1 MKILTLLIFMFSLAF
16 SKVYYAKVEPY
27 EIRDISSDVSG
38 LVLYTD
44 EDMIGKVLSNKP
56 YIRIDDKLDSQE
68 LGFIKD
74 KLLYLR
80 NSVKSNEQIAVNLEK
95 TLQKKRENYKKI
107 ESLKIKSVV
116 EKDKEFYD
124 LIGSENSLLNTQK
137 EIQSLK
143 IQISDLKLRK
153 AQLER
158 SLRDKTL
165 IAKGF
170 ILYEL
175 LVKPGQVVNVS
186 TPLAKVADT
195 SKAKLTIY
203 IDEEDMGT
211 LKSKVIYIDGKK
223 TDYKISRSLNIADSK
238 NISKY
243 MAQIIIKSPK
253 VFSKLVQVELKDE

>member
-1 MKILTLLIFMFSLAF
+1 MKILTLLIFMFSLLF
-16 SKVYYAKVEPY
+16 SKVYYSKVEPY
-27 EIRDISSDVSG
+27 EIRDISSNVSG
-38 LVLYTD
+38 LVLYTE
-44 EDMIGKVLSNKP
+44 EDMLGKVLSNKP
-56 YIRIDDKLDSQE
+56 YIRIDDKLDVQE

-74 KLLYLR
+74 KLLYLS
-80 NSVKSNEQIAVNLEK
+80 NSVKSNEEIAKNLEK
-95 TLQKKRENYKKI
+95 TLKKKRENYKKI

-158 SLRDKTL
+158 SISDKTL
-165 IAKGF
+165 SAKGF
-170 ILYEL
+170 ILYEI
-175 LVKPGQVVNVS
+175 LVKPGQVVSVA

-203 IDEEDMGT
+203 LDEEDMST
-211 LKSKVIYIDGKK
+211 LKNKVIYIDGKK
-223 TDYKISRSLNIADSK
+223 TDYKISRSLKIADSK

-243 MAQIIIKSPK
+243 MAQIIIKSPEL
-253 VFSKLVQVELKDE
+253 FSKLVQVELKDD